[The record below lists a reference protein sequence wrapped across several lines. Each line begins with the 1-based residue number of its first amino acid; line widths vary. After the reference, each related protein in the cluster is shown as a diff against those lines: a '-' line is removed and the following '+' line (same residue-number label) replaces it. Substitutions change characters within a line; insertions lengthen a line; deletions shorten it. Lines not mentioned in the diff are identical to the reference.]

1 VTSLVFFILAAFF
14 EIAGCYSFWAWLRY
28 GRAPWWLIPG
38 ILSLILFALCLT
50 RIESAYAG
58 RAYAAYGGIYIASS
72 LVWLRGVEG
81 VSPDRWDLFGAGVS
95 VIGALIVLFGPRQGA
110 AS

>member
-1 VTSLVFFILAAFF
+1 MTSLIFFLLAALF
-14 EIAGCYSFWAWLRY
+14 EIAGCYSFWAWVRD
-28 GRAPWWLIPG
+28 GRPQWWLFPG
-38 ILSLILFALCLT
+38 TLSLVLFALCLT
-50 RIESAYAG
+50 RVESAYAG

-95 VIGALIVLFGPRQGA
+95 ILGALIVLFGPR
-110 AS
+110 